1 MKKILLAIL
10 LACSFTNH
18 VFAQAPVD
26 EEELTVAIGIDE
38 IKKLD
43 FKFHSKI
50 QIGNESIVKL
60 IVSPARREIIF
71 RGKQEGKTS
80 VTIRDTA
87 GDIRKKFIV
96 NITATGLSNTVMQ
109 LRELIGDIEGIDIVI
124 RGNKI
129 IIEGQLVVPNDIG
142 RIGLI
147 LGKLNNSDIIPLIEL
162 SPQTERIIS
171 RKMQEEINR
180 NGMKDVTVRIVNKT
194 FWLEGVVN
202 STPKK
207 ELALTIAQEYLPDRI
222 QSLGAQAGGGF
233 QEKQKSQPI
242 MNFITV
248 NEKKDP
254 EPPPKLIK
262 VSAQFVELAK
272 DYQKVFGF
280 SWSPVMSQAGSI
292 SFGKTS
298 EGGITT
304 EESGTLSGTIN
315 NLFPRLSSAKAAG
328 YARVI
333 QSGMGVVEEK
343 QQLSI
348 KKTRKV
354 PYSVGGGEFSQAS
367 SADFGFNMSV
377 KPSVADK
384 EIVKLEGLSI
394 SVNLTAGK
402 AEGGQPLATSNS
414 VSTHLVIKSKESA
427 VIGGIVQSSSA
438 TNYDKNAPGGQ
449 TQTQDENSSVLFN
462 LLRSK
467 DYTTEK
473 SQFVIF
479 VTPEIIESASA
490 ATESIRKKFRKRAR

>member
-1 MKKILLAIL
+1 MKKIIISVLLSIFSIN
-10 LACSFTNH
+10 LA
-18 VFAQAPVD
+18 FAQAEVK
-26 EEELTVAIGIDE
+26 ETQIEVAIGIDE
-38 IKKLD
+38 IVKLD
-43 FKFHSKI
+43 YKFHSKV
-50 QIGNESIVKL
+50 QIGNESIIGL
-60 IVSPARREIIF
+60 IISPARREITF
-71 RGKQEGKTS
+71 RGVKQGKTS
-80 VTIRDTA
+80 VTVRDPS
-87 GDIRKKFIV
+87 GDIREKFIV
-96 NITATGLSNTVMQ
+96 NVTASGMSNTVMQ
-109 LRELIGDIEGIDIVI
+109 LRELIGDVEGIDIVI
-124 RGNKI
+124 KGGKI
-129 IIEGQLVVPNDIG
+129 IVEGQLVVPND
-142 RIGLI
+142 
-147 LGKLNNSDIIPLIEL
+147 LGKINIILSKFPDVIQLIEL

-202 STPKK
+202 SAAKK
-207 ELALTIAQEYLPDRI
+207 ELANTIAQEYLPDRI
-222 QSLGAQAGGGF
+222 QSLGSQGRGGF
-233 QEKQKSQPI
+233 QEKVKSQPI

-254 EPPPKLIK
+254 EPPPKLVK

-333 QSGMGVVEEK
+333 QSGMGVVEEN
-343 QQLSI
+343 QTLEI
-348 KKTRKV
+348 KKSKKV
-354 PYSVGGGEFSQAS
+354 PYSVGGGEFAHAT
-367 SADFGFNMSV
+367 SADFGFNMKV

-384 EIVKLEGLSI
+384 EVVKLEGLNI
-394 SVNLTAGK
+394 GVNLTAGK

-414 VSTHLVIKSKESA
+414 ISTHLVIKSKESA
-427 VIGGIVQSSSA
+427 VIGGIVQTSSA

-449 TQTQDENSSVLFN
+449 TQTGGDENTSVLFN

-490 ATESIRKKFRKRAR
+490 GTEAIRKKFRKRAR